1 MPALD
6 ETHDPGRRSWLA
18 SANDPGADFPIQ
30 NLPLAVFRRCR
41 AEAPPSGGIGI
52 GDRILDLAA
61 AHRAGLFQ
69 GKAAEAAAAA
79 SAPTLNRLMA
89 LGPAHASALR
99 VQAARLLAAGGD
111 DEGVRRL
118 SAESALVP
126 LAEVELLLPAAIGD
140 YTDFYASVFH
150 ATNVGKLM
158 RPDNPLL
165 PNYKW
170 LPVGY
175 HGRASSVVP
184 SGTAVMRP
192 SGQAKG
198 AAEESPHLGPSRLLD
213 YEVELG
219 FFVGPGNA
227 LGHPVPIEAASAHI
241 FGFCLLNDWSA
252 RDIQGWEYQP
262 LGPFLGKSFATTV
275 SPWVVTPDALAPF
288 RAPAFARPAGDPA
301 PLPYLASA
309 RDAAEGGIDITVEA
323 FLSTARMRE
332 AGIPAERVS
341 RGNSRDIYWT
351 VAQML
356 AHHTVN
362 GCNLNPG
369 DLLASGTLSG
379 PAKENWGS
387 LLEITARGKEPLTL
401 PGGETRGFLADGDEV
416 VIRGRCAREGFVAIG
431 FGECRGIVTAATGGG
446 A

>member
-6 ETHDPGRRSWLA
+6 ETHDPTRRSWVA
-18 SANDPGADFPIQ
+18 SANGESADFPIQ
-30 NLPLAVFRRCR
+30 NLPLGIFRRR
-41 AEAPPSGGIGI
+41 AASERPRGGIAI
-52 GDRILDLAA
+52 GELILDLAA
-61 AHRAGLFQ
+61 AHRAGVFQ
-69 GKAAEAAAAA
+69 GKAREAAVAA
-79 SAPTLNRLMA
+79 SEPTLNRLMA

-99 VQAARLLAAGGD
+99 RAASRLLAAGGG
-111 DEGVRRL
+111 DEGARRL
-118 SAESALVP
+118 SAEPALVP
-126 LAEVELLLPAAIGD
+126 MADSELLLPAAIGD

-150 ATNVGKLM
+150 ATNVGRIL

-184 SGTAVMRP
+184 SGTPVRRP
-192 SGQAKG
+192 QGQAKG
-198 AAEESPHLGPSRLLD
+198 PDDAAPRFGPSRFLD

-227 LGHPVPIEAASAHI
+227 LGRPVEIAEVWEHI

-252 RDIQGWEYQP
+252 RDMQAWEYQP
-262 LGPFLGKSFATTV
+262 LGPFLGKSFATTI
-275 SPWVVTPDALAPF
+275 SPWVVTEDALAPF
-288 RAPAFARPAGDPA
+288 RTAAFARPAGDPA
-301 PLPYLASA
+301 PLAYLASA
-309 RDAAEGGIDITVEA
+309 RDAEEGGIDVTVEA
-323 FLSTARMRE
+323 FLATAHMRQ
-332 AGIPAERVS
+332 AGVPPQRLS
-341 RGNSRDIYWT
+341 RGNFRDVYWT

-369 DLLASGTLSG
+369 DLIASGTVSG
-379 PAKENWGS
+379 PSRESWGS
-387 LLEITARGKEPLTL
+387 LLEITSRGKEPISL
-401 PGGETRGFLADGDEV
+401 PGGETRGFLEDGDEV
-416 VIRGRCAREGFVAIG
+416 VMRARCLREGFVAIG
-431 FGECRGIVTAATGGG
+431 FGECRGVVAATGGSG